1 MKYVFFESL
10 YLRIFKD
17 WLSELLKQL
26 QEHLPVLFY
35 ALKSFKLFMLTS
47 WEVLWNVGGG
57 QLERKDMW
65 QQFLSIFLQSFFPL
79 KELC

>member
-47 WEVLWNVGGG
+47 WEVLWNVG
-57 QLERKDMW
+57 RR
-65 QQFLSIFLQSFFPL
+65 ST
-79 KELC
+79 